1 MQYYCKFPDIPQFIH
16 LLKLFLFQIQY
27 LEARTINYMWFID
40 YVEEW
45 GLNLFEVSMCYS
57 FLENDSGLL

>member
-16 LLKLFLFQIQY
+16 LLKLLFQIQY